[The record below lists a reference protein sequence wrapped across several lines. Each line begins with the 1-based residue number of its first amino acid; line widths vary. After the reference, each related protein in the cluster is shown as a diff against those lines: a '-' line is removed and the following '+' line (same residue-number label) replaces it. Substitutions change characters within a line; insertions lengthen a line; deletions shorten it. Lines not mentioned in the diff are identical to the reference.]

1 MSDAMTIMTHRN
13 EIANQSIFSIAINMM
28 NDKHSFIGNI
38 AVVTLLI
45 KHFPGVLP
53 IATRHLF
60 IKRLTVPISNATRLT
75 AISATTRPC
84 KFIRNNIKSF
94 ITSQTNTFDLIRS
107 RFRTANTRTKILRFS
122 WMLFRNKLFCA
133 ISACVGNNRL
143 FSKDATTFMTAC
155 NMARFMTFVYTKLN
169 RANRTNFNY
178 FIHGGI
184 LS

>member
-155 NMARFMTFVYTKLN
+155 NMALN
-169 RANRTNFNY
+169 
-178 FIHGGI
+178 
-184 LS
+184 